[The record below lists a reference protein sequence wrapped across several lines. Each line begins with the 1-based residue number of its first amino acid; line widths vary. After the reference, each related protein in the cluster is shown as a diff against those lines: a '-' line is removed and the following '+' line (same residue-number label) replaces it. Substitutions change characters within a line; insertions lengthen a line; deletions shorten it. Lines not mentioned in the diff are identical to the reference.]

1 MFQAARDLVESIR
14 KPRLKEVFFPS
25 LRWNR
30 RLILWYANKLVKPDS
45 HLNTPEKLKEID
57 ALRKTGQPLTFISN
71 HLTYADSHIIET
83 LLSRFGFKDLADH
96 LVHIAGQKTFQITRR
111 ALTRSLNTVRVYQP
125 KANMESMVKKKMNS
139 RALRWAGRLKRK
151 GFSLLVYPEGT
162 RTRLQRHFNLFSANP
177 KTTIYFKQS
186 LVVPLALMG
195 SEKIMPVG
203 SVLQKPATV
212 RLNVGDPIR
221 HLEFEEQIRKSI
233 PGRTERESRQIV
245 MTRYMEQINSLLDPE
260 YRYTATNEMLA
271 QPPGM

>member
-1 MFQAARDLVESIR
+1 MFQAVKDLVESIR
-14 KPRLKEVFFPS
+14 KPRVKEVFFPS

-30 RLILWYANKLVKPDS
+30 RLMLWYANKLVKENS
-45 HLNTPEKLKEID
+45 ELQTPEKLREID

-125 KANMESMVKKKMNS
+125 KANMESMVKKKMNT

-162 RTRLQRHFNLFSANP
+162 RTRLERHFNLFSANP

-186 LVVPLALMG
+186 YVVPLALMG

-203 SVLQKPATV
+203 SVLQKSATV
-212 RLNVGDPIR
+212 RLKIGDPIR
-221 HLEFEEQIRKSI
+221 HIEFEEEIRKSI
-233 PGRTERESRQIV
+233 PGKTDRESRQIV
-245 MTRYMEQINSLLDPE
+245 MTRYMERINNLLEPE
-260 YRYTATNEMLA
+260 YRYEASKDLVV